1 MEAAMSVMALSDDA
15 WTIDPIAFPGSGTAR
30 DKLAFLVRYARLAPS
45 GHDTQPWHFV
55 VADTHVDIVA
65 DLSRALR
72 VVDPHYRDVTLSC
85 ASAAETLLEAVR
97 AYGYEGVLTPLPEPD
112 ALTVIARVALG
123 AEARLTMLDRD
134 MLTAILRRRTVPRS
148 YAQARVST
156 ALQTLMQE
164 TVRPYGVG
172 LHLVSDAS
180 TKDKIARLVVEADQI
195 QFADPRFRT
204 EFASFG
210 SVSGGFSRMG
220 AALFRLF
227 DLGGSME
234 RQAAMHAP
242 LFGVFTTKGDSHEDW
257 VASGRAFAAVLHGVT
272 MHGLVNAVLNQ
283 PIEVEATR
291 RALSSVLGSGETPQ
305 LLSRFGYSKESAT
318 LPRTDQLPRKDVL
331 IAV

>member
-1 MEAAMSVMALSDDA
+1 MSVMALFDDA

-30 DKLAFLVRYARLAPS
+30 EKLAFLVRYARLAPS
-45 GHDTQPWHFV
+45 GHDTEPWHFV
-55 VADTHVDIVA
+55 VADNHVDIVA

-72 VVDPHYRDVTLSC
+72 VVDPHYRELTLSC

-123 AEARLTMLDRD
+123 AKPRRTMLDRD
-134 MLTAILRRRTVPRS
+134 MLTAILKRRTVPRR
-148 YAQARVST
+148 YAQTQVPT

-164 TVRPYGVG
+164 TAQPYGVG
-172 LHLVSDAS
+172 LHLVSEIS

-195 QFADPRFRT
+195 QFADPGFRA

-210 SVSGGFSRMG
+210 SVSCGFSRMG

-242 LFGVFTTKGDSHEDW
+242 LFGVFTTKRDSHEDW

-291 RALSSVLGSGETPQ
+291 RALGGVLGSSETPQ
-305 LLSRFGYSKESAT
+305 LLSRFGYAKESVT
-318 LPRTDQLPRKDVL
+318 LPRTDHRPLNEML